1 MAQLVKYNWQQTD
14 RKVVVRLHTK
24 DARNCRVE
32 IRAELLIVSSEKFI
46 FEFDLR
52 REVNIYRSYQK
63 ITPQFVVVTL
73 EKLIANERWTDL
85 VKDAVVLYDRVH
97 SIYVPIVPTPNML
110 EGEPSLHFVVSS

>member
-1 MAQLVKYNWQQTD
+1 MAQLVKYNWQQSD
-14 RKVVVRLHTK
+14 NKVVVRLHTK
-24 DARNCRVE
+24 NARNCRVE

-46 FEFDLR
+46 FKFDLR

-85 VKDAVVLYDRVH
+85 VKDTVVLYDRVQ
-97 SIYVPIVPTPNML
+97 SRYVPIVPTLDML
-110 EGEPSLHFVVSS
+110 EGEPPLNFLVIS